1 MYSIIVLN
9 QDGVTYVGEW
19 ATLSK
24 TAVGQTDKGIWYRL
38 EVPLKTASPLCS
50 YNVHSLY
57 YSHDVNSLVVAAI
70 RTQGSIMTGIVESKL
85 VKTMIDQSH

>member
-1 MYSIIVLN
+1 MVLHMWESGPLC
-9 QDGVTYVGEW
+9 QGL
-19 ATLSK
+19 LSGK
-24 TAVGQTDKGIWYRL
+24 RTRGIWYRL